1 MSNRLSSLLAACLF
15 ALPLLA
21 ACAGGGQPPSEDESA
36 LRHVIPHVSLPHW
49 LGGEAKA
56 GPYHGS
62 LDKTVEAGRPAVL
75 WGDTSLGADCT
86 PVGDTQLEVTTPPAH
101 GKTVIRDGTLY
112 AMYPQGSDRAY
123 CSGRL
128 VTGVLAVYT
137 AESGYVGVDQVV
149 LRGTTAQGE
158 VREVTVNITVTPAA
172 PQRPRPVVRK
182 ATAATPPAAAPVPP
196 PILPRPKPR
205 PVPTDPDAPVPT
217 APQ

>member
-1 MSNRLSSLLAACLF
+1 MPARLSPLFAACLF
-15 ALPLLA
+15 ALPMLA
-21 ACAGGGQPPSEDESA
+21 ACAGSGEPMSDDESA

-49 LGGEAKA
+49 LGGEAKV

-62 LDKTVEAGRPAVL
+62 LDKTVEAGRAAVL

-101 GKTVIRDGTLY
+101 GKTVVRDGTLY
-112 AMYPQGSDRAY
+112 AMYPPGAERAY

-137 AESGYVGVDQVV
+137 AESGYVGADQVV

-158 VREVTVNITVTPAA
+158 VREVTVNITVTAAA
-172 PQRPRPVVRK
+172 PQRPRPVIRR
-182 ATAATPPAAAPVPP
+182 APAAAPPATPVPP
-196 PILPRPKPR
+196 PMPLPRPKPR